1 MFDLSPIQII
11 LVLVIALVALGPK
24 RLPEMARSLGRGL
37 SEFRG
42 AVRLDGGPEPAPP
55 APPAPGPEAPRR
67 AAVPEPVGPDPD
79 VADLIVPAARPAA
92 PDGDDEQPRD

>member
-1 MFDLSPIQII
+1 MFDLSPVQII
-11 LVLVIALVALGPK
+11 LVLVIALVALGPR

-42 AVRLDGGPEPAPP
+42 AVRLDGAPAPAERAASRPDAPPEAVAPP
-55 APPAPGPEAPRR
+55 AA
-67 AAVPEPVGPDPD
+67 GPDAD

-92 PDGDDEQPRD
+92 PEGDDERARD